1 MNRNIN
7 WNHAFSTPY
16 ILVKILHHELPQFLS
31 LVKSV
36 SLLKKKL
43 SNCVKLCRTVYY
55 LLSLSLFL
63 TSCRN
68 KILDIDPA
76 SQVGQFQFDL
86 WLGYKILL
94 RQVSHELCSI
104 VYLRRIL
111 LTGSKANN
119 DWLKQGKISV
129 KTKGI
134 YASTVSK
141 LRGLSTCARCR

>member
-1 MNRNIN
+1 MVFRHLIF
-7 WNHAFSTPY
+7 WSKFY
-16 ILVKILHHELPQFLS
+16 ITSCLNSYPS
-31 LVKSV
+31 LKVCLYWRKNCQTV
-36 SLLKKKL
+36 
-43 SNCVKLCRTVYY
+43 SNCVELSIIFS
-55 LLSLSLFL
+55 LSLSFLPHVETKFL
-63 TSCRN
+63 T
-68 KILDIDPA
+68 DPA